1 MSLNILIKKNFSQI
15 DNLSPPLSLYI
26 EWKLVQSFSD
36 TNILL
41 WFLHNSFCQSS
52 QDSSL
57 KFCLS
62 FQIPRR
68 LHVLTKTKVK
78 RSAQNVFFLQLWFP
92 IHSSF
97 VVSWVPIGSPPNLWV
112 QTISLGMCWAL
123 DRISRTLGIP
133 HLGKRTELR
142 ANWAPPYMGYL
153 GNPPAGSDLGSK
165 WAGHCFWA
173 GHCGCR

>member
-1 MSLNILIKKNFSQI
+1 MIICHLPSLFILSGNWFSLFQTPI
-15 DNLSPPLSLYI
+15 
-26 EWKLVQSFSD
+26 SFFDFS
-36 TNILL
+36 TIL
-41 WFLHNSFCQSS
+41 FVNH

-97 VVSWVPIGSPPNLWV
+97 VVSWVPIGPPPNLWV

>member
-52 QDSSL
+52 
-57 KFCLS
+57 
-62 FQIPRR
+62 R
-68 LHVLTKTKVK
+68 LISEVLFIFSNTKT
-78 RSAQNVFFLQLWFP
+78 SSCLNQNQSKKISTKCLLFAVVVP
-92 IHSSF
+92 NSF
-97 VVSWVPIGSPPNLWV
+97 EFRGLLGPYWVPPNLWV

>member
-26 EWKLVQSFSD
+26 EWKLVQSSSD

-41 WFLHNSFCQSS
+41 WFFHNSFCQSS

-78 RSAQNVFFLQLWFP
+78 KSAQNVFFLQLWFP

-97 VVSWVPIGSPPNLWV
+97 VVSWVPIGSPPTCGSRPFLWA
-112 QTISLGMCWAL
+112 C
-123 DRISRTLGIP
+123 
-133 HLGKRTELR
+133 
-142 ANWAPPYMGYL
+142 
-153 GNPPAGSDLGSK
+153 
-165 WAGHCFWA
+165 AGHWTGSA
-173 GHCGCR
+173 GHWASPTWAKGQNLGQTGHHPTWAIWATPCWVWSRV